1 MSFVNTN
8 VNWKVAKG
16 CTLKIPHNIH
26 LKYLLSNDRFFIL
39 TFCYQRKVVRIK

>member
-26 LKYLLSNDRFFIL
+26 LKYLLSNDRFLFL
-39 TFCYQRKVVRIK
+39 LFVIKEKWYV